1 MKIFL
6 LLGFYLI
13 PQVTCSW
20 NKTAPALRPLSE
32 GGRLPVD
39 CQDICD
45 IRGPSCGVYIIYPQG
60 AQRPL
65 PVYCDV
71 TGDGLVWTVFQR
83 RLDGSEDFGRPWQDY
98 VSGFGSADGEYWLGL
113 QNIYRLTVS
122 GDYELRVELEDVEG
136 TRVTA
141 QYTNFSLSRHALNPD
156 SDGYRLH
163 LGEFSDGGAGDA
175 LSLHAGH
182 TFSTYDH
189 DQDGH
194 AQNCAEYWGGGFW
207 YHTGGCAEA
216 GLNARYHMTDPLH
229 PAFSWTTWVD
239 FPQTLRGS
247 QMKLRRVSA

>member
-1 MKIFL
+1 MKIVL
-6 LLGFYLI
+6 VLGFYLI
-13 PQVTCSW
+13 PQVTGSW
-20 NKTAPALRPLSE
+20 KKSPPALRPLCD

-45 IRGPSCGVYIIYPQG
+45 LQGPPSGVYIIYPQG

-83 RLDGSEDFGRPWQDY
+83 RLDGSEEFGRPWQDY
-98 VSGFGSADGEYWLGL
+98 VRGFGSADGEYWLGL

-122 GDYELRVELEDVEG
+122 GDYELRVELEDAEG

-141 QYTNFSLSRHALNPD
+141 QYTNFSLSHHALNPD

-163 LGEFSDGGAGDA
+163 LGAFSDGGAGDA

-239 FPQTLRGS
+239 YPLTLRGS